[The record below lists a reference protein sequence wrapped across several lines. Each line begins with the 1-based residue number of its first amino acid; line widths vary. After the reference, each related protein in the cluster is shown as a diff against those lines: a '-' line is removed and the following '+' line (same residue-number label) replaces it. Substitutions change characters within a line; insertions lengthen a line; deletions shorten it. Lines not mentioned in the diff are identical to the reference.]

1 MIVADHRRWHRRK
14 QKSLFLAT
22 IADHRRL
29 PPAWKIYEKW
39 VKVFFPSTSKEII
52 NWSLTEIM
60 NFTLNGAIL
69 CLGGKFRNTSAVI
82 CDDHRC
88 MRTFVHSRSAS
99 IGDKR
104 RRSSV
109 TVCDEWELGFKGDIF
124 YYVSSCEGIK
134 STTFLN
140 WHKIRDYLFD
150 LQTSQAR
157 LSTSASLPNTLEVVD
172 VLVWLFIDC
181 DEIFT
186 CLRTS
191 TLTYKR
197 FVLNY
202 FSLSKGHSTP
212 QNKSRS

>member
-22 IADHRRL
+22 IADCHL
-29 PPAWKIYEKW
+29 LEKSMRNW
-39 VKVFFPSTSKEII
+39 VKVVFSSTSKEII

-109 TVCDEWELGFKGDIF
+109 TVCDEWELGFKGVFF

-140 WHKIRDYLFD
+140 WHKIRDLFD
-150 LQTSQAR
+150 LPTSQAR

-172 VLVWLFIDC
+172 LLVWLFIDF

-191 TLTYKR
+191 TLRYKR

-212 QNKSRS
+212 QNKCRS